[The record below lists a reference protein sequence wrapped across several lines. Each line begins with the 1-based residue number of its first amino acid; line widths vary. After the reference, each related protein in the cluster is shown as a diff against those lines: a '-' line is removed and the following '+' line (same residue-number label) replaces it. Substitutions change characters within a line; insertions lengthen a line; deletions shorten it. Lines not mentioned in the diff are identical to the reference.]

1 MSSIL
6 IHTFK
11 FKIAMDFIKLLTA
24 IKIQISLWE
33 TKSIKSREI
42 NRIET
47 LLLLYP
53 ERAFRELMNLKD
65 SLFINF
71 RPILIFKLQI

>member
-6 IHTFK
+6 INTFK

-65 SLFINF
+65 SLLINI

>member
-42 NRIET
+42 NQIET

>member
-1 MSSIL
+1 MSSIT

-42 NRIET
+42 NQLET

-53 ERAFRELMNLKD
+53 ERAFRELINLKD
-65 SLFINF
+65 SLFIHF